1 MACHCL
7 HLKNASE
14 FYTLLKQRDPDLI
27 KKMVKCVMSAYK
39 RNKADIDIFDITFK
53 DMSELTFNIE
63 RSQYSELLSNCLKD
77 MIEIKNQNT
86 GMAQAFDPYEIGMYT
101 RRDMAFTLFNP
112 DANNLND
119 NKIARQEIG
128 ASIIN
133 MAFARVA
140 MAA

>member
-1 MACHCL
+1 MG
-7 HLKNASE
+7 
-14 FYTLLKQRDPDLI
+14 
-27 KKMVKCVMSAYK
+27 MVS
-39 RNKADIDIFDITFK
+39 
-53 DMSELTFNIE
+53 
-63 RSQYSELLSNCLKD
+63 
-77 MIEIKNQNT
+77 
-86 GMAQAFDPYEIGMYT
+86 AFDPYEMGMYT
-101 RRDMAFTLFNP
+101 RRDMAFILFNH